1 MSLNKRIQQIR
12 SLLPHTM
19 LRDRE
24 ILSRRLNRIFRDA
37 APKGEP
43 AELAGL
49 LAAMERQA
57 RASVDERKDRLS
69 HRPSVSF
76 PESLPITSKREDIVR
91 LIRENQ
97 VVIVSGE
104 TGCGKSTQIP
114 KMCLEAGRGLAGK
127 IGCTQPRRIA
137 AITIA
142 HRIAEELGE
151 GIGRSV
157 GYKIRFREKSSRQ
170 AFIKIMTDG
179 MLLAETQGDPGL
191 HEYDTLI
198 IDEAHERTLNIDFIL
213 GLLRTLLPR
222 RPELKV
228 IITSATLD
236 TEKFSAAF
244 DQAPVVNVEGRTYPV
259 EVEYM
264 PIDLEME
271 DAGEITYVDMAV
283 KAVDGLREEK
293 RYGDILVFMPTE
305 EDILETCEKLEGRR
319 YPGTTILP
327 LFARLQASEQ
337 GRVYSVSGSKIVVAT
352 NVAETS
358 LTIPGIRYVIDTG
371 LARIAQYL
379 PRTRTSSL
387 PISPVSQS
395 SADQRKGR
403 CGRVQRG
410 VCIRL
415 YSEEDYGSR
424 PLFTPPE
431 IQRANLAEV
440 ILRMLFLKLGH
451 PSTFPF
457 LDPPG
462 ERSVKDG
469 FDLLM
474 ELGALTREGERF
486 ALTSKG
492 KLMARMPLD
501 PRISRMMIESSQE
514 GCLGEVAVIAAALS
528 IQDPRERP
536 VEKAPLADQA
546 HSPFKDP
553 DSDFL
558 TLLNIWRRYHR
569 EWDALK
575 TQNKMRK
582 FCKQNFL
589 SYPRMREW
597 VYTHDQIRGI
607 LEEQK
612 ITVPEDTQDFRYARI
627 HRCVLSGFLSNIA
640 VKKEKNLYQA
650 ARGRDVMIF
659 PGSTLFNKSPAWIV
673 SAEMVKTS
681 RLFARTVGK
690 IEPDWIETL
699 GGDLCKSTT
708 FDPHW
713 DKGRGEVRAFQ
724 QVSLYGLVIVPR
736 RPVSYGPIA
745 PEEAHRIFVQEAL
758 LEEDVAEPLPFLM
771 YNQALI
777 RKLKTVEEKLRR
789 RDLIAGDSVIAD
801 FYSSRLQG
809 VYDIRTLKKKIREKG
824 DDDFLRLKEADLLI
838 SAPDKE
844 ELAQYPDGLSAG
856 GRTYDCT
863 YAFAPGREEDGV
875 TLRVPSGQVSGVPL
889 ECLDWSVPGLLKE
902 KVTAL
907 IKGLPKT
914 YRKQLVP
921 VPQSVEV
928 ILNEMERRDPSLIN
942 ALSRFVYRKFGVDI
956 PASVWAGVEIPDHL
970 KVRVSVVDH
979 SGTPLESGRDIHR
992 LIQSDE
998 KRHGAES
1005 SSSWKRAREKWER
1018 QGIITWDLD
1027 DLPESVSLTDRL
1039 VAYPALTPDED
1050 SASLHLFRTQQHA
1063 LASHEKG
1070 VQLLVT
1076 LHLAKDLKHVQ
1087 RSLTLPSEAYAGA
1100 RYFGGMR
1107 AMEEL
1112 LYQALL
1118 RHLLRKNVRTK
1129 QEFLSHAEFCKQILL
1144 EKAKELKNVAVLILE
1159 AYDRTR
1165 STLHT
1170 IEKANP
1176 SNGAVLALCGQI
1188 RKELDGLVPRNF
1200 PDLYSI
1206 DDLTHLPRY
1215 LRAFEVRAERGAHHP
1230 EKDKAKQTQM
1240 EEFAEALRTM
1250 TENIGLSTSNEKR
1263 AAVESF
1269 RWMLEEFK
1277 VSLFAQELKTRFP
1290 VSKKKLEEKRKE
1302 IERMV

>member
-1 MSLNKRIQQIR
+1 
-12 SLLPHTM
+12 M

-24 ILSRRLNRIFRDA
+24 ILSRRLNRILRLEA
-37 APKGEP
+37 EKAEP
-43 AELAGL
+43 RKLVDFLNAL
-49 LAAMERQA
+49 ERQA
-57 RASVDERKDRLS
+57 RDSAEERKSRLVN
-69 HRPSVSF
+69 RPQVTF
-76 PESLPITSKREDIVR
+76 PESLPITSKREQIVR
-91 LIRENQ
+91 LIKENQ

-151 GIGRSV
+151 EVGRSV
-157 GYKIRFREKSSRQ
+157 GYKIRFREKASKQ

-179 MLLAETQGDPGL
+179 MLLAETQGDTGL
-191 HEYDTLI
+191 YEYDTLI
-198 IDEAHERTLNIDFIL
+198 IDEAHERSLNIDFIL
-213 GLLRTLLPR
+213 GILRTLLPR

-236 TEKFSAAF
+236 TEKFSSAF
-244 DQAPVVNVEGRTYPV
+244 GHAPVVNVEGRTYPV
-259 EVEYM
+259 EVEYL
-264 PIDLEME
+264 PIDPDLE
-271 DAGEITYVDMAV
+271 DTGELTYVDMAV
-283 KAVDGLREEK
+283 KAIDGLREKK

-305 EDILETCEKLEGRR
+305 EDILETCERLEGRR

-327 LFARLQASEQ
+327 LFARLPASEQ

-371 LARIAQYL
+371 LARISQYL
-379 PRTRTSSL
+379 PRTRTTSL
-387 PISPVSQS
+387 PISPISRS

-403 CGRVQRG
+403 CGRVQHG
-410 VCIRL
+410 LCIRL
-415 YSEEDYGSR
+415 YSEEDYASR
-424 PLFTPPE
+424 PPFTLPE

-440 ILRMLFLKLGH
+440 ILRMLFLKLGQ

-469 FDLLM
+469 FDLLT
-474 ELGALTREGERF
+474 ELGAVNREGEQP

-501 PRISRMMIESSQE
+501 PRISRMMIEATQE

-536 VEKAPLADQA
+536 VEKAPQADQA

-558 TLLNIWRRYHR
+558 TLLNIWNRFHR
-569 EWDALK
+569 EWEALK

-582 FCKQNFL
+582 FCKQNYF

-597 VYTHDQIRGI
+597 VYTHEQIMAI
-607 LEEQK
+607 LKEQK
-612 ITVPEDTQDFRYARI
+612 IGFQEKSEDFRYDRI
-627 HRCVLSGFLSNIA
+627 HRSVLSGFLSNIA
-640 VKKEKNLYQA
+640 LKKEKNLYQA
-650 ARGRDVMIF
+650 ARAREVMIF

-673 SAEMVKTS
+673 AAEMVKTS

-690 IEPDWIETL
+690 IEPDWIEPL
-699 GGDLCKSTT
+699 GGDLCRSTT

-713 DKGRGEVRAFQ
+713 DRSRGEVRAFE

-736 RPVSYGPIA
+736 RGVSYGPIA
-745 PEEAHRIFVQEAL
+745 PEDAHRIFVQEAL
-758 LEEDVAEPLPFLM
+758 VEGDVNEPLRFLIH
-771 YNQALI
+771 NQDLI
-777 RKLKTVEEKLRR
+777 RKLQTVEEKLRR
-789 RDLIAGDSVIAD
+789 RDLVAGDPVFAE
-801 FYSSRLQG
+801 FYSSRLPG
-809 VYDIRTLKKKIREKG
+809 VYDLRTLKTKIREKRG
-824 DDDFLRLKEADLLI
+824 DAFLRMKDDDVLL
-838 SAPDKE
+838 SSPDE
-844 ELAQYPDGLSAG
+844 EQLAQYPDGVAAAG
-856 GRTYDCT
+856 KIFDFT
-863 YAFAPGREEDGV
+863 YAFAPGSEEDGV
-875 TLRVPSGQVSGVPL
+875 TLRVPSGQISAVPL
-889 ECLDWSVPGLLKE
+889 EFLDWSVPGLLKE

-921 VPQSVEV
+921 VPRTVEV
-928 ILNEMERRDPSLIN
+928 VLKEMETGQPSLIN

-970 KVRVSVVDH
+970 KTRVSVVDP
-979 SGTPLESGRDIHR
+979 SGKALESGRDIHL

-1005 SSSWKRAREKWER
+1005 SSAWKRAREKWER
-1018 QGIITWDLD
+1018 QGLVTWDFEA
-1027 DLPESVSLTDRL
+1027 LPESVSLTDRL
-1039 VAYPALTPDED
+1039 LAYPGLAPDKD
-1050 SASLHLFRTQQHA
+1050 SAALRLFRTSQQA

-1070 VQLLVT
+1070 VELLLT
-1076 LHLAKDLKHVQ
+1076 LHLAKDLKHL
-1087 RSLTLPSEAYAGA
+1087 RKSLSLPSEAYAGA
-1100 RYFGGMR
+1100 RYFGGMK
-1107 AMEEL
+1107 AVEDL
-1112 LYQALL
+1112 LYQAVL
-1118 RHLLRKNVRTK
+1118 RDLFRKNVRTE
-1129 QEFLSHAEFCKQILL
+1129 QEFLSHAKFCKASLF
-1144 EKAKELKNVAVLILE
+1144 EKGKDLKTVVVRILE

-1188 RKELDGLVPRNF
+1188 RKELDALVPRNL
-1200 PDLYSI
+1200 PVLYSTN
-1206 DDLTHLPRY
+1206 DLEHLPRY
-1215 LRAFEVRAERGAHHP
+1215 LKTLEVRAERGAHDP
-1230 EKDKAKQTQM
+1230 EKDKAKATQLK
-1240 EEFAEALRTM
+1240 EFAEALGTM
-1250 TENIGLSTSNEKR
+1250 NESLGPSTSIAKR
-1263 AAVESF
+1263 AAVENF
-1269 RWMLEEFK
+1269 RWMVEEFK

-1290 VSKKKLEEKRKE
+1290 VSKKKLEEMRKE

>member
-1 MSLNKRIQQIR
+1 
-12 SLLPHTM
+12 M
-19 LRDRE
+19 LKDRE
-24 ILSRRLNRIFRDA
+24 FLSRRLGRIRKLEDRSDL
-37 APKGEP
+37 
-43 AELAGL
+43 LAGL
-49 LAAMERQA
+49 ERRA
-57 RASVDERKDRLS
+57 RASAEERR
-69 HRPSVSF
+69 HRFDNRPRVSY
-76 PESLPITSKREDIVR
+76 PESLPITSKRQQIVR
-91 LIRENQ
+91 LIQERQ

-114 KMCLEAGRGLAGK
+114 KMCLEAGRGIAGK

-151 GIGRSV
+151 AIGCSV
-157 GYKIRFREKSSRQ
+157 GYKIRFREKTSRQ

-198 IDEAHERTLNIDFIL
+198 IDEAHERTLNIDFLL
-213 GLLRTLLPR
+213 GILRTLLPR

-244 DQAPVVNVEGRTYPV
+244 NSAPVVKVEGRTYPV

-264 PIDLEME
+264 PIDPDLEE
-271 DAGEITYVDMAV
+271 AGDLTYVDMAV
-283 KAVDGLREEK
+283 KAIDGLREKK

-305 EDILETCEKLEGRR
+305 EDILETCERLDGRR
-319 YPGTTILP
+319 YPGTTVLP
-327 LFARLQASEQ
+327 LFARLPASEQ

-371 LARIAQYL
+371 LARISRYL
-379 PRTRTSSL
+379 PRTRTTSL
-387 PISPVSQS
+387 PISPVSRS

-403 CGRVQRG
+403 CGRVQHG

-415 YSEEDYGSR
+415 YPEEDYASR

-431 IQRANLAEV
+431 IQRSNLAEV
-440 ILRMLFLKLGH
+440 ILRMLSLRLGH
-451 PSTFPF
+451 PSAFPF

-462 ERSVKDG
+462 ERSIKDG
-469 FDLLM
+469 FDLLV
-474 ELGALTREGERF
+474 ELGAVTREGEEVS
-486 ALTSKG
+486 LTAKG

-501 PRISRMMIESSQE
+501 PRVSRMMIEASQE
-514 GCLGEVAVIAAALS
+514 GGLREVAVIAAALS

-536 VEKAPLADQA
+536 VEKAQQADQA

-558 TLLNIWRRYHR
+558 TLLNIWNRFHR
-569 EWDALK
+569 EWETLK
-575 TQNKMRK
+575 TQNKMRR
-582 FCKQNFL
+582 FCKQHFL
-589 SYPRMREW
+589 SYPRMRDW
-597 VYTHDQIRGI
+597 VYTHEQITGI
-607 LEEQK
+607 LQEQR
-612 ITVPEDTQDFRYARI
+612 IGLQETGPELRYARI

-640 VKKEKNLYQA
+640 LKKEKNMYQA
-650 ARGRDVMIF
+650 ARGREVMIF

-673 SAEMVKTS
+673 AAEMVKTS

-690 IEPDWIETL
+690 IEPEWIEPL
-699 GGDLCKSTT
+699 AGDLCRST
-708 FDPHW
+708 FLDPYW
-713 DKGRGEVRAFQ
+713 DRNRGEVRAFE

-736 RPVSYGPIA
+736 RAVSYGPIA

-758 LEEDVAEPLPFLM
+758 VEGDAGEPLPFLIH
-771 YNQALI
+771 NQDLI
-777 RKLKTVEEKLRR
+777 LKLKTMEEKLRR
-789 RDLIAGDSVIAD
+789 RDLVAGDPVVAD
-801 FYSSRLQG
+801 FYSSRLRG
-809 VYDIRTLKKKIREKG
+809 VSDLRTLKKRIREKRG
-824 DDDFLRLKEADLLI
+824 DSFLRLKEADLLI
-838 SAPDKE
+838 SSPDE
-844 ELAQYPDGLSAG
+844 AELAQYPDRIAAAG
-856 GRTYDCT
+856 KSLECT
-863 YAFAPGREEDGV
+863 YAFAPGKEEDGV
-875 TLRVPSGQVSGVPL
+875 TLRVPSGQVSVVPF

-921 VPQSVEV
+921 VPRTVEIV
-928 ILNEMERRDPSLIN
+928 LKEMDRGEPSLIN
-942 ALSRFVYRKFGVDI
+942 ALSRFVYKQFGVDI
-956 PASVWAGVEIPDHL
+956 PASVWAGVQVPDHL
-970 KVRVSVVDH
+970 MMRVTVVDP
-979 SGTPLESGRDIHR
+979 SGKALESGRDLHR

-1005 SSSWKRAREKWER
+1005 SRVWKKAREHWER
-1018 QGIITWDLD
+1018 QGITTWDFGA
-1027 DLPESVSLTDRL
+1027 LPESVSLTDRL
-1039 VAYPALTPDED
+1039 VAYPALAPDKD
-1050 SASLHLFRTQQHA
+1050 SAGIRLFRTPHQA
-1063 LASHEKG
+1063 LLSHEEG
-1070 VQLLVT
+1070 VQRLLT
-1076 LHLAKDLKHVQ
+1076 LHLAKDLKHLQ

-1107 AMEEL
+1107 ALEQL

-1118 RHLLRKNVRTK
+1118 GLLLRKNLRTE
-1129 QEFLSHAEFCKQILL
+1129 QALLSYAESCKAVLF
-1144 EKAKELKNVAVLILE
+1144 EKAKELKEVVVRILE
-1159 AYDRTR
+1159 AYDRAR

-1170 IEKANP
+1170 VEKANT
-1176 SNGAVLALCGQI
+1176 SNTEVLDLCAQI
-1188 RKELDGLVPRNF
+1188 RKELDALVPRNF
-1200 PDLYSI
+1200 AQLYSMEE
-1206 DDLTHLPRY
+1206 LTHLPRY
-1215 LRAFEVRAERGAHHP
+1215 LRALEVRAERGAHHP

-1240 EEFAEALRTM
+1240 VEFAEALRTM
-1250 TENIGLSTSNEKR
+1250 TESIGPSTSREKK
-1263 AAVESF
+1263 AALESF
-1269 RWMLEEFK
+1269 RWMIEEFK

-1290 VSKKKLEEKRKE
+1290 VSKKKLDEMKRE

>member
-1 MSLNKRIQQIR
+1 MSLNNRIQELR

-24 ILSRRLNRIFRDA
+24 ILSRRLSSIFRQVGR
-37 APKGEP
+37 KGEP
-43 AELAGL
+43 EKLAGL
-49 LAAMERQA
+49 LASIERRA
-57 RASVDERKDRLS
+57 LASVEERKNRRNN
-69 HRPSVSF
+69 RPKVTF
-76 PESLPITSKREDIVR
+76 PESLPITSKREQIVR
-91 LIRENQ
+91 LIKENQ

-151 GIGRSV
+151 GIGLSV
-157 GYKIRFREKSSRQ
+157 GYKIRFREKSSKQ

-179 MLLAETQGDPGL
+179 MLLAETQGDPGFY
-191 HEYDTLI
+191 EYDTLI
-198 IDEAHERTLNIDFIL
+198 IDEAHERTLNIDFLL
-213 GLLRTLLPR
+213 GILRTLLPQ
-222 RPELKV
+222 RPELKL

-244 DQAPVVNVEGRTYPV
+244 DHAPVVTVEGRMYPV
-259 EVEYM
+259 QVEYM
-264 PIDLEME
+264 PIDPHLE
-271 DAGEITYVDMAV
+271 DAGELTYVDIAV
-283 KAVDGLREEK
+283 KAIDGLREKK

-305 EDILETCEKLEGRR
+305 EDILETCERLEGRR

-358 LTIPGIRYVIDTG
+358 LTIPGIKYVIDTG
-371 LARIAQYL
+371 LARISQYL
-379 PRTRTSSL
+379 PRTRTTSL
-387 PISPVSQS
+387 PISPISQS

-415 YSEEDYGSR
+415 YSEEDYESR
-424 PLFTPPE
+424 PPFTLPE
-431 IQRANLAEV
+431 IQRSNLAEV
-440 ILRMLFLKLGH
+440 ILRMLFLKLGQ

-462 ERSVKDG
+462 EKSVKDG
-469 FDLLM
+469 LDLLV
-474 ELGALTREGERF
+474 ELGALTREGDLP

-492 KLMARMPLD
+492 ELMARMPLD
-501 PRISRMMIESSQE
+501 PRVSRMMIEASQE

-536 VEKAPLADQA
+536 AEKAPQADQA

-558 TLLNIWRRYHR
+558 TLLNIWNRYHR

-575 TQNKMRK
+575 TQNNMRK
-582 FCKQNFL
+582 FCKQYFL

-597 VYTHDQIRGI
+597 VYTYEQIRGI

-612 ITVPEDTQDFRYARI
+612 IGLQENTLNSRYARI
-627 HRCVLSGFLSNIA
+627 HRSVLSGFLSNIA
-640 VKKEKNLYQA
+640 LKKEKNMYQA
-650 ARGRDVMIF
+650 ARGREVMIF

-673 SAEMVKTS
+673 AAEIVKTS
-681 RLFARTVGK
+681 RLFARTIGK
-690 IEPDWIETL
+690 IEPDWLEPL

-713 DKGRGEVRAFQ
+713 DRSRGEVRAFE
-724 QVSLYGLVIVPR
+724 QVSLYGLVIVQR
-736 RPVSYGPIA
+736 RPVSYGPIS

-758 LEEDVAEPLPFLM
+758 VEGEVVEPLPFLIH
-771 YNQALI
+771 NQTLI

-789 RDLIAGDSVIAD
+789 RDIVAGDPAIAD
-801 FYSSRLQG
+801 FYSARLEG
-809 VYDIRTLKKKIREKG
+809 VYDIRTLKKRINEKRG
-824 DDDFLRLKEADLLI
+824 DAFLRLKEDDLLL
-838 SAPDKE
+838 SRPGE
-844 ELAQYPDGLSAG
+844 EIERYPDRMAAG
-856 GRTYDCT
+856 ERTYDCT

-875 TLRVPSGQVSGVPL
+875 TLRVPSGQVSVVPP

-907 IKGLPKT
+907 IKGLPKS

-921 VPQSVEV
+921 VPQTVEV
-928 ILNEMERRDPSLIN
+928 ILQEMEKGEPSLIN

-970 KVRVSVVDH
+970 KMRVSVVDH
-979 SGTPLESGRDIHR
+979 SGKALESGRDIHL

-998 KRHGAES
+998 RRHGAES
-1005 SSSWKRAREKWER
+1005 SSAWKRAMEKWER
-1018 QGIITWDLD
+1018 QAITTWDFGT
-1027 DLPESVSLTDRL
+1027 LPETVSLTERL
-1039 VAYPALTPDED
+1039 LAYPALAPEKD
-1050 SASLHLFRTQQHA
+1050 SASIRLFRTQQQA
-1063 LASHEKG
+1063 LASHENG
-1070 VQLLVT
+1070 VQLLLT
-1076 LHLAKDLKHVQ
+1076 LQLAKDLRHLRK
-1087 RSLTLPSEAYAGA
+1087 SLTLPSEAYAGA
-1100 RYFGGMR
+1100 RYFGGMQ

-1112 LYQALL
+1112 LYQALR
-1118 RHLLRKNVRTK
+1118 RHLLRKNLRTEK
-1129 QEFLSHAEFCKQILL
+1129 AFLTHAESCKQIMF
-1144 EKAKELKNVAVLILE
+1144 EAGKELKNTAVRILE

-1176 SNGAVLALCGQI
+1176 SNEALLALCGQI
-1188 RKELDGLVPRNF
+1188 RKELDALVPRNF
-1200 PDLYSI
+1200 PDLYSPE
-1206 DDLTHLPRY
+1206 DLTHLPRY
-1215 LRAFEVRAERGAHHP
+1215 LKALDVRSERGSHHP
-1230 EKDKAKQTQM
+1230 EKDKAKETQI

-1250 TENIGLSTSNEKR
+1250 KESIGPSTSNEKQ

-1269 RWMLEEFK
+1269 RWMLEEFR

-1290 VSKKKLEEKRKE
+1290 ISRKKLEEKRKE
-1302 IERMV
+1302 IERLV